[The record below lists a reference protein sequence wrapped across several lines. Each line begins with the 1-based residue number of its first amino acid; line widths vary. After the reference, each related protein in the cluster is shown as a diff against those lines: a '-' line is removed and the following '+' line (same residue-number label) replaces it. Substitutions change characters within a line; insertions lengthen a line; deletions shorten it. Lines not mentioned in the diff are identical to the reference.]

1 VTPANRAD
9 AGAVPL
15 PRADRCGP
23 EALGRSEVLGQSDAP
38 VWGGQDPSSC
48 AGVDEVGRGSL
59 FGPVFA
65 AAVVLPAAALAPL
78 VAAGL
83 NDSKK
88 LTARR
93 RQALVPLL
101 RQHAL
106 DWALGQA
113 SASEIDRWGLRLA
126 TEWAMLRALQRLS
139 RPPLLLL
146 VDGVLPLRLWPGP
159 QTTLVG
165 GDGRCAAIAAA
176 SVLAKQERD
185 ALLGRLALRYP
196 GYGLER
202 HAGYGTPQHREAIL
216 RLGPT
221 PLHRRSF
228 LSSIGTSAGSPPAAA
243 DSPGC

>member
-1 VTPANRAD
+1 MRPANRAG

-15 PRADRCGP
+15 PRADRPGP
-23 EALGRSEVLGQSDAP
+23 ETLGCPDAP
-38 VWGGQDPSSC
+38 VWGGLDPSAC

-65 AAVVLPAAALAPL
+65 AAVVLPAAALGPL

-83 NDSKK
+83 NDSKT

-106 DWALGQA
+106 AWSLGQA

-126 TEWAMLRALQRLS
+126 TEWAMLRALQRLP
-139 RPPLLLL
+139 RPPRLLL
-146 VDGVLPLRLWPGP
+146 VDGVLPLRPWPGP
-159 QTTLVG
+159 QSTLVR
-165 GDGRCAAIAAA
+165 GDSRCAAIAAA

-185 ALLGRLALRYP
+185 ALLSRLALRHP

-228 LSSIGTSAGSPPAAA
+228 LSSIGTSAGNPPAAV
-243 DSPGC
+243 DSPGS